1 MWIEDKLGEDCERR
15 TMLGQWHQLVI
26 GVSELAIRGV
36 LCEWMHQ
43 TIRPWLAYYLIF
55 VFAHMTIGALLA
67 LFANNP
73 LPRFGLEIPPPK
85 GFFSGAFWPWVK
97 WRGVWSSR
105 REERDNKAHVLAW
118 EIRMRVIH
126 ILVIVRQPWE
136 LNFVRWSTWDH
147 VWSFDEIMCDLSI
160 KSNRLHGGDP
170 TRMMWSSPALVCGW
184 RWQRY
189 YCQKQKF
196 LVLVRLETLSLFIF
210 TLKTHSCPPKSRTE
224 FN

>member
-85 GFFSGAFWPWVK
+85 GFFPVPFGHGLSGGEYEAQGEKNVTIKPMCWHERYEWE
-97 WRGVWSSR
+97 WSIYLWLWGSH
-105 REERDNKAHVLAW
+105 ENLISWGGA
-118 EIRMRVIH
+118 
-126 ILVIVRQPWE
+126 P
-136 LNFVRWSTWDH
+136 
-147 VWSFDEIMCDLSI
+147 EIMCDLSMR
-160 KSNRLHGGDP
+160 SC
-170 TRMMWSSPALVCGW
+170 V
-184 RWQRY
+184 
-189 YCQKQKF
+189 
-196 LVLVRLETLSLFIF
+196 IF
-210 TLKTHSCPPKSRTE
+210 R
-224 FN
+224 